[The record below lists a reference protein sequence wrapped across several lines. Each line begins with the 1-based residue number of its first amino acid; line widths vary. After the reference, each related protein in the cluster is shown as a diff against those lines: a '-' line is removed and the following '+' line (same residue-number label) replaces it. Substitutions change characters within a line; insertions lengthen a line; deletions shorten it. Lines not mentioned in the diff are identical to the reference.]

1 MNHTGGCGT
10 GFPRQASRKALSAG
24 TPRSSQTAWET
35 DFVGAVCDLRNMTT
49 KYCPGCRA
57 DRVVEQP
64 PCLDG
69 HEDCP
74 EWVCTECGTAIVFG
88 WLTADIVS
96 PPSRRGGKSSAA

>member
-1 MNHTGGCGT
+1 
-10 GFPRQASRKALSAG
+10 
-24 TPRSSQTAWET
+24 
-35 DFVGAVCDLRNMTT
+35 MTT

-69 HEDCP
+69 HADCP
-74 EWVCTECGTAIVFG
+74 ERMCTECGTAIVFG

-96 PPSRRGGKSSAA
+96 PTRRRSGKSSAA